1 MLAINQQQDPEPAAA
16 TIAAAAKEASHLM
29 DAGAPGEMY
38 LAHAQL
44 LRRVAIRKFQVPPG
58 DAESLVHDVFINYLR
73 TERTVRSDVRGYL
86 VASICNACRNYWR
99 ARRSEE
105 RVFVGGG
112 DPERDAVGEDM
123 FDGLAV
129 NLLVASTLA
138 RLGDRCRDALKRYYL
153 DGEDT
158 ATIAAALNTSP
169 ANVNYMMHVCRK
181 RARAIYEEIARPK

>member
-1 MLAINQQQDPEPAAA
+1 MNHVSGQTQSVRSTGAAA
-16 TIAAAAKEASHLM
+16 Q
-29 DAGAPGEMY
+29 DAGRLADMGAPADAY
-38 LAHAQL
+38 VAHAPL
-44 LRRVAIRKFQVPPG
+44 LRRVAIRKFRVPPG
-58 DAESLVHDVFINYLR
+58 DAEALVHDVFINYLGAVR
-73 TERTVRSDVRGYL
+73 NVRSDVRGYL
-86 VASICNACRNYWR
+86 VASVCNACRNYWR

-105 RVFVGGG
+105 RVFVDGG
-112 DPERDAVGEDM
+112 DPERDAVDDDL

-158 ATIAAALNTSP
+158 LTIAAALNTSA

-181 RARAIYEEIARPK
+181 RARAIYEELARPK